1 MDAKYY
7 TPDISEFH
15 VGFEYEH
22 CHSSIRFVM
31 LDLRTGDRTNET
43 EPKEIWEKSVFT
55 GNEFD
60 VWKSSF
66 KFDDSLRD
74 GQIRVK
80 YLDKEDIE
88 SFGFKCE
95 EEDVLSTLYSQFN
108 RRFSMLVD
116 NRYFIHIGMI
126 TLSDRVI
133 LTIDTSVYE
142 NSEKTKVIHSIR
154 IKNKSELKQILKMIG
169 YENSMHS

>member
-1 MDAKYY
+1 MDTKYY
-7 TPDISEFH
+7 TPGISEFH

-31 LDLRTGDRTNET
+31 LDLKTGDTSNGT

-88 SFGFKCE
+88 SFGFTQTI
-95 EEDVLSTLYSQFN
+95 EDQYYKDDFELLIDDD
-108 RRFSMLVD
+108 L
-116 NRYFIHIGMI
+116 FIQIIKDDGFI
-126 TLSDRVI
+126 FQGA
-133 LTIDTSVYE
+133 
-142 NSEKTKVIHSIR
+142 
-154 IKNKSELKQILKMIG
+154 IKNKSELEKLLKQLGITN
-169 YENSMHS
+169 ER

>member
-1 MDAKYY
+1 MGAKYY
-7 TPDISEFH
+7 IPAISEFH

-43 EPKEIWEKSVFT
+43 EPKEIWKKSVFT

-60 VWKSSF
+60 VWKYSF

-88 SFGFKCE
+88 SLGFTQTI
-95 EEDVLSTLYSQFN
+95 EDQYYKDDFELLIDDD
-108 RRFSMLVD
+108 L
-116 NRYFIHIGMI
+116 FIQIIKDDGFI
-126 TLSDRVI
+126 FQGA
-133 LTIDTSVYE
+133 
-142 NSEKTKVIHSIR
+142 
-154 IKNKSELKQILKMIG
+154 IKNKSELKRILKMIG
-169 YENSMHS
+169 YEN